1 MKRLAIKIILTGVFT
16 IASALAAQGGIIDE
30 NSARLIA
37 VDFINSRSLCK
48 DGASS
53 HSIKLAHMQLSDNL
67 KIPAYYVFNIDSD
80 GGWIIVAGED
90 RSKHVLGYSKTGT
103 FDPQNMPENRRAWFD
118 GYCRQMEYLSQH
130 PELQPYT
137 PALRA
142 TNRENVEQILVT
154 KWHQSYPF
162 NKYCPNRTVGC
173 TITAATQVMYYY
185 KWPQDS
191 IPEIPGY
198 TTYNDQTFPSLP
210 PTIFDWDSMLPEYQ
224 SGEYATENAEAVA
237 VLAHYVGKSFQ
248 AWYSST
254 YTIANFSDAVRA
266 LIQYYDYDVSIK
278 YLTRDRYV
286 YETWEEMVYQEIR
299 QHRPVIYS
307 GEREQEF
314 IGHAF
319 IFDGYEDGYFHVNW
333 GWGGNGE
340 YVTLDAC
347 PANNGYNRNQ
357 DMIMN
362 IKPNE
367 GGLPYFNL
375 YMLDPLSQL
384 NTSVNSAINVK
395 TGVGIYVNPYLYHT
409 QLVPVDKASGEPI
422 FINQEIHERYSG
434 GYDTLSIS
442 LPTGFPEGLYE
453 LTVLFNRSE
462 DGTEGSWEKGDRGD
476 ALPRLQM
483 LVAGNYVKL
492 GQVLPSDPDLAFS
505 IDDVTWIIDAILA
518 GDETLTIDDV
528 TTVIDVLLGK
538 HS

>member
-1 MKRLAIKIILTGVFT
+1 MKRLAMKVILTGIFT
-16 IASALAAQGGIIDE
+16 LASVLAVQGGIIDE

-37 VDFINSRSLCK
+37 FDFINSRALCK
-48 DGASS
+48 DDASS
-53 HSIKLAHMQLSDNL
+53 HSIKLAHTQLSDNL

-80 GGWIIVAGED
+80 GGWIIVAGDD
-90 RSKHVLGYSKTGT
+90 RSKHVLGYSKTGR
-103 FDPQNMPENRRAWFD
+103 FDPQNMPENRRTWFD
-118 GYCRQMEYLSQH
+118 GYCRQMEYLNQH
-130 PELQPYT
+130 PKLQPTT
-137 PALRA
+137 PAFRA
-142 TNRENVEQILVT
+142 SNRENIEPMLVT
-154 KWHQSYPF
+154 KWHQSYPY
-162 NKYCPNRTVGC
+162 NKYCPNGTVGC

-185 KWPQDS
+185 QWPQDS

-210 PTIFDWDSMLPEYQ
+210 PTIFNWDLMLPEYK
-224 SGEYATENAEAVA
+224 SGEYTTENADAVA

-254 YTIANFSDAVRA
+254 YTIANFSNAVKA
-266 LIQYYDYDVSIK
+266 LIQYYDYDASIN
-278 YLTRDRYV
+278 YLYRDNYV

-299 QHRPVIYS
+299 QHRPVVYS
-307 GEREQEF
+307 GVQKQQY

-319 IFDGYEDGYFHVNW
+319 IFDGYEDGYFHANW
-333 GWGGNGE
+333 GGGGNGE

-347 PANNGYNRNQ
+347 PGDYGYNRDQ

-362 IKPNE
+362 MKPNE
-367 GGLPYFNL
+367 GGLPQFNIF
-375 YMLDPLSQL
+375 MLTLLSPL

-395 TGVGIYVNPYLYHT
+395 TGIGIYVNPYFYHT
-409 QLVPVDKASGEPI
+409 QLVPVNKTSGEPL
-422 FINQEIHERYSG
+422 FINQEIHDRYSG

-453 LTVLFNRSE
+453 LKVLLNRSE
-462 DGTEGSWEKGDRGD
+462 DGTEGSWEEGVRGD

-492 GQVLPSDPDLAFS
+492 GLVAPSDPDLALS